1 MMKSTKSTTNRNV
14 SSVER
19 RESKGTARPVSYHP
33 GRHIN
38 PTGYELDSE
47 LEIADVNIGMSQE
60 EFDEYIKI
68 LSIKEIEELGLSTIE
83 IEAKKR
89 GQRWRNLSY
98 LLFKN
103 HHNISFSELQ
113 KRYH

>member
-14 SSVER
+14 PSVER

-47 LEIADVNIGMSQE
+47 LEIGWLATAVWDS
-60 EFDEYIKI
+60 
-68 LSIKEIEELGLSTIE
+68 LP
-83 IEAKKR
+83 R
-89 GQRWRNLSY
+89 
-98 LLFKN
+98 
-103 HHNISFSELQ
+103 
-113 KRYH
+113 